1 MRRQGSH
8 AASENRPVVFDR
20 LLCCVTCVFSSNMYA
35 RAPRLFTALCVS
47 AHAPTRVQQM
57 CVFVCVRRQWF
68 DGLTDDDGGDLVP
81 AGPVLVLHLADES
94 GVDGVVHLPHRQ
106 LVAVHH
112 HRVGQRA
119 GGPAG
124 EGEGEGGRTEGG
136 VEYGE
141 EEIC

>member
-1 MRRQGSH
+1 M
-8 AASENRPVVFDR
+8 
-20 LLCCVTCVFSSNMYA
+20 LCHLCVFIKYVCTCASTVRCAVCIRA
-35 RAPRLFTALCVS
+35 RSHTCTANV
-47 AHAPTRVQQM
+47 RFVQ
-57 CVFVCVRRQWF
+57 CFVCVCRLWF

-81 AGPVLVLHLADES
+81 AGPVLVLDLADES

-124 EGEGEGGRTEGG
+124 EDGRTERIRRGG
-136 VEYGE
+136 DLLR
-141 EEIC
+141 